1 MDKTNTAW
9 KGGEVIA
16 KQEDEQDER
25 HTKWLRNKRIYK
37 MTKKQGKKKSLAQH
51 TTKIIKSY
59 VQHNGRKKMKLKIDD
74 QENNRQ
80 KMRTQT
86 TWLQEHEEGEEN
98 S

>member
-1 MDKTNTAW
+1 
-9 KGGEVIA
+9 
-16 KQEDEQDER
+16 
-25 HTKWLRNKRIYK
+25 

-86 TWLQEHEEGEEN
+86 T
-98 S
+98 

>member
-1 MDKTNTAW
+1 
-9 KGGEVIA
+9 
-16 KQEDEQDER
+16 
-25 HTKWLRNKRIYK
+25 
-37 MTKKQGKKKSLAQH
+37 
-51 TTKIIKSY
+51 
-59 VQHNGRKKMKLKIDD
+59 MKLKIDD